1 MQHFFQLEAGT
12 STYVHFPFV
21 ATVIGDV
28 TVKLSAYSFL
38 DRDEEEFT
46 ISVSVSTAFD
56 FEDLLVFCLPF
67 ASLRPVNEVVRR

>member
-1 MQHFFQLEAGT
+1 MQNLVLMYSLIFTNAVQHFFQLEAGT

-46 ISVSVSTAFD
+46 ISVSVS
-56 FEDLLVFCLPF
+56 
-67 ASLRPVNEVVRR
+67 